1 MTEPLPT
8 ERLREAI
15 QARKEIHPMEY
26 RVVNLEKKSKEQDT
40 SIKGSIWSVNTC
52 LGNTRENVE
61 DIKSMRQVIIVQAET
76 ISGMQVAIGSLQ
88 ADLVE
93 AMELIGK
100 LQADLVAGMERV
112 DKMSQI
118 AKTKGW

>member
-61 DIKSMRQVIIVQAET
+61 DIKVLRQVIMVQADT
-76 ISGMQVAIGSLQ
+76 ISAMQVAIGGLQ
-88 ADLVE
+88 ADLAA
-93 AMELIGK
+93 AMERI
-100 LQADLVAGMERV
+100 E
-112 DKMSQI
+112 KMAQW
-118 AKTKGW
+118 AKTKGKTDE

>member
-15 QARKEIHPMEY
+15 QARKEIHPLEY
-26 RVVNLEKKSKEQDT
+26 RVISLEKKSKEQDT

-61 DIKSMRQVIIVQAET
+61 DIKVLRQVIMVQADT
-76 ISGMQVAIGSLQ
+76 ISAMQVAIGGLQ
-88 ADLVE
+88 ADLAA
-93 AMELIGK
+93 AMERI
-100 LQADLVAGMERV
+100 E
-112 DKMSQI
+112 KMAQW
-118 AKTKGW
+118 AKTKGKTDE